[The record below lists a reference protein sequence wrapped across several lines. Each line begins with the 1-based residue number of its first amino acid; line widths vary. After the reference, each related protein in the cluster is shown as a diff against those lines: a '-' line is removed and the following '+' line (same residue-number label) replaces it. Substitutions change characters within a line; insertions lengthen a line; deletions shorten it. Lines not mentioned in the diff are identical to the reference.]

1 MHGPLLLSLTIP
13 SGLLFQFMILPR
25 PFVVITTSF
34 ALNLT
39 KDVKHLRCCVKR
51 KKRKKVSLPKYL
63 GLSMFLSTAEIPPLP
78 PAVGRKK
85 TLLLIIRNSSKVKG
99 GKALHWRY
107 DWNSNIDPSA
117 KLQCNRNNMTI
128 HIPKTLLPG
137 INREHLRLL
146 DTPRYVSWKYSSAVF
161 FPVMVWCHP
170 LVGEQSTKK

>member
-25 PFVVITTSF
+25 PFVVVITSF

-99 GKALHWRY
+99 GKALHL
-107 DWNSNIDPSA
+107 SLA
-117 KLQCNRNNMTI
+117 KSFFHYWICSFLALFSGFLVKLFIFIVRSLKEIKTQTALCTTI
-128 HIPKTLLPG
+128 CTLRSKHVLS
-137 INREHLRLL
+137 
-146 DTPRYVSWKYSSAVF
+146 D
-161 FPVMVWCHP
+161 
-170 LVGEQSTKK
+170 